1 LAIPGLYAAERKS
14 DQVLTVERRFPELTE
29 RVRDVRLSRDGTLL
43 VLTDGE
49 NGRFLRLNL

>member
-1 LAIPGLYAAERKS
+1 M
-14 DQVLTVERRFPELTE
+14 VEQRFPELTE

-49 NGRFLRLNL
+49 NGRLLRLRL